1 MAKDISIGIG
11 SETRSFQK
19 GIKDGVIEPL
29 EGAVDAIEELGKS
42 GDDSG
47 EQLTDAMK
55 DAQKKT
61 ELLGDE
67 YTELR
72 KKIDQVGKQG
82 SDSWK
87 KVKDGSKDAEAGM
100 EDFKS
105 EANQTARETAAS
117 FDGSADSIVDM
128 FQETAANAL
137 SGFGPAGAVAGLA
150 LAAGIGFATQA
161 FQQSQEDAEKLRERV
176 AALTEELINTDG
188 VSLEYVTGQ
197 LLELATAT
205 EDGDKKLKDLKKT
218 ADKAG
223 VPFDIMAEAVAGNQE
238 AIDAL
243 LPGLKAQKKA
253 QDDIVA
259 AQDSWN
265 TTASAASSK
274 SSEYNAA
281 IKELEASQA
290 ALTGAT
296 DAATLAEEAG
306 YEIYRTKADLVDQ
319 LNSAYDDAVGAV
331 GDFIDKESGVL
342 DVEAYLASIEARQE
356 ALRKY
361 QERVANAGLTPE
373 QLSALNDMGT
383 DAAAQFM
390 QGYESASPDQQRRM
404 KGVLDEA
411 AKTSSGSA
419 ADIIKKTLPTS
430 VETTAKVKVD
440 AGNAEEDIAKI
451 TKNRTVKV
459 TVDWRDKYGK
469 SIDFG

>member
-11 SETRSFQK
+11 SETRGFQK

-29 EGAVDAIEELGKS
+29 EGAVDAIEELGKQ

-67 YTELR
+67 YVELR

-105 EANQTARETAAS
+105 EANQTAKETAAS
-117 FDGSADSIVDM
+117 FDGSAESIVDM

-243 LPGLKAQKKA
+243 LPGLKEQKKA

-290 ALTGAT
+290 ALAGAT

-361 QERVANAGLTPE
+361 QERVANAGLTPA

>member
-11 SETRSFQK
+11 SETRGFQK
-19 GIKDGVIEPL
+19 GINDGVIEPL

-42 GDDSG
+42 GDDTG

-87 KVKDGSKDAEAGM
+87 KVKSGSKDAEEGM
-100 EDFKS
+100 QDFKD
-105 EANQTARETAAS
+105 EANQTAKETAAS
-117 FDGSADSIVDM
+117 FDGSAESIVDM

-161 FQQSQEDAEKLRERV
+161 FQQSQEDAQKLKEKV

-243 LPGLKAQKKA
+243 LPGLKEQKKA
-253 QDDIVA
+253 QDDIVK
-259 AQDSWN
+259 AQSEWN
-265 TTASAASSK
+265 TTASAASSR
-274 SSEYNAA
+274 SAEYGAA
-281 IKELEASQA
+281 INELEASQK
-290 ALTGAT
+290 ALAGAT
-296 DAATLAEEAG
+296 DAATLAEQAG
-306 YEIYRTKADLVDQ
+306 YDTYRAKAGLVDN

-331 GDFIDKESGVL
+331 GDFVNAESGVL
-342 DVEAYLASIEARQE
+342 DVEAYLASIEARQD
-356 ALRKY
+356 ALRQY
-361 QERVANAGLTPE
+361 QERVANAGLTPD
-373 QLSALNDMGT
+373 QLSALNEMGT

-390 QGYESASPDQQRRM
+390 AGYESASPEQQKRM

-419 ADIIKKTLPTS
+419 SEIIAKTIPKT
-430 VETTAKVKVD
+430 VTTTAKVDVD
-440 AGNAEEDIAKI
+440 AANASAELDAI
-451 TKNRTVKV
+451 TKQRSVKV
-459 TVDWRDKYGK
+459 VIDWRDKYGK
-469 SIDFG
+469 SVDAP

>member
-11 SETRSFQK
+11 SETRGFQK
-19 GIKDGVIEPL
+19 GINDGVIEPL
-29 EGAVDAIEELGKS
+29 EGAVDAIEELGKQ

-67 YTELR
+67 YVELR

-87 KVKDGSKDAEAGM
+87 KIKDGSKDAEAGM

-105 EANQTARETAAS
+105 EANQTAKETAAS
-117 FDGSADSIVDM
+117 FDGSAESIVDM

-161 FQQSQEDAEKLRERV
+161 FQQSQEDAQKLKEKV

-243 LPGLKAQKKA
+243 LPGLKEQKKA

-265 TTASAASSK
+265 TTAATASSK

-290 ALTGAT
+290 ALAGAT

-342 DVEAYLASIEARQE
+342 NVDAYLASIEERQE

-361 QERVANAGLTPE
+361 QERVANAGLTPA

>member
-1 MAKDISIGIG
+1 MAKDISVGIV
-11 SETRSFQK
+11 SETKPFQK

-29 EGAVDAIEELGKS
+29 EGAVESIEELGKS
-42 GDDSG
+42 GEDTGD
-47 EQLTDAMK
+47 QLTDAMK

-61 ELLGDE
+61 EILGDE

-72 KKIDQVGKQG
+72 KKIDQIGKQG

-87 KVKDGSKDAEAGM
+87 KVKDGSKDAEEGM
-100 EDFKS
+100 QDFKS
-105 EANQTARETAAS
+105 EANQTAKETAAS
-117 FDGSADSIVDM
+117 FDGSAESIVDM

-161 FQQSQEDAEKLRERV
+161 FQQSQEDAQKLKEKV
-176 AALTEELINTDG
+176 SALTDELLTTDG
-188 VSLEYVTGQ
+188 VSLEYVTEQ
-197 LLELATAT
+197 LHTMATAT

-218 ADKAG
+218 SEKAS
-223 VPFDIMAEAVAGNQE
+223 VPFDIMAEAVAGNQD

-243 LPGLKAQKKA
+243 LPGLKEQKKA

-265 TTASAASSK
+265 TTASTASSK

-296 DAATLAEEAG
+296 DAATLAEQAG
-306 YEIYRTKADLVDQ
+306 YETYRAKAGLVDN
-319 LNSAYDDAVGAV
+319 LNTAYDDAVGAV
-331 GDFIDKESGVL
+331 GDFVNAESGVL
-342 DVEAYLASIEARQE
+342 DVEAYLSSIEARQE
-356 ALRKY
+356 ALRQY
-361 QERVANAGLTPE
+361 QERVASAGLTPE
-373 QLSALNDMGT
+373 QLTALNDMGT

-390 QGYESASPDQQRRM
+390 AGYESASPEQQRRM

-419 ADIIKKTLPTS
+419 SEIIAKTIPKT
-430 VETTAKVKVD
+430 VETTAKVSVD
-440 AGNAEEDIAKI
+440 PGTSNSDLDKI
-451 TKNRTVKV
+451 TKDRTVKV
-459 TVDWRDKYGK
+459 VIDWRDKYGK
-469 SIDFG
+469 PVD

>member
-11 SETRSFQK
+11 SETRGFQK
-19 GIKDGVIEPL
+19 GIKDGIIEPL
-29 EGAVDAIEELGKS
+29 EGAVDSIEELGKS
-42 GDDSG
+42 GDDTG

-105 EANQTARETAAS
+105 EANQTAKETAAS
-117 FDGSADSIVDM
+117 FDGSAESIVDM

-176 AALTEELINTDG
+176 AALTEEFINTDG